1 MGKRT
6 LGNTYILGQQ
16 EPKEPKESLGKDQ
29 GWKPKDKEISRIRS

>member
-16 EPKEPKESLGKDQ
+16 EPKESLEKDQ